1 MPAASTSPQRE
12 IDRIR
17 AGVVRPRGVRN
28 DDADRRPWARKRPFR
43 TRPAERVVHPVCP
56 CRATSG
62 SLNRDNSRSMSQECA
77 AKCRSLRMI
86 EWSRHS
92 RLTLPIRRSTYG
104 FCHGLRGAVTTSSTP
119 IAVTVERER
128 LPVCAVPVADQVPRR
143 RAPRECLSDLLCD
156 PRHRRVRRDTEMHD
170 LAALVV
176 EHDEPEQEVE
186 RGRGDHEEID
196 RRQAIGVI
204 CKECP
209 PRLRWR
215 RWVTDHVFRDGGLGD
230 GKAKLQKL
238 AHGSEVRPTV
248 CSPATSVGPDSG
260 SPSTPAVGPVFR
272 RRDFHVQKSLNPLR
286 CQPMTV
292 SGLTITRAWRQP
304 GHRQD
309 RMTQK
314 TLSAFRSNGRGLF
327 RFRTATCCRRAR
339 ISVWSAA
346 RSAKISMILCM
357 PERVSG
363 GDAKFQ
369 GFCDGWNKWEGQA
382 KS

>member
-1 MPAASTSPQRE
+1 M
-12 IDRIR
+12 
-17 AGVVRPRGVRN
+17 
-28 DDADRRPWARKRPFR
+28 
-43 TRPAERVVHPVCP
+43 
-56 CRATSG
+56 
-62 SLNRDNSRSMSQECA
+62 
-77 AKCRSLRMI
+77 
-86 EWSRHS
+86 
-92 RLTLPIRRSTYG
+92 
-104 FCHGLRGAVTTSSTP
+104 
-119 IAVTVERER
+119 
-128 LPVCAVPVADQVPRR
+128 
-143 RAPRECLSDLLCD
+143 
-156 PRHRRVRRDTEMHD
+156 
-170 LAALVV
+170 
-176 EHDEPEQEVE
+176 
-186 RGRGDHEEID
+186 
-196 RRQAIGVI
+196 
-204 CKECP
+204 
-209 PRLRWR
+209 R
-215 RWVTDHVFRDGGLGD
+215 RWVTGHVFRDGGLGD

-238 AHGSEVRPTV
+238 AMDPRCAHRVFSRDIRRTRSRISLDTGGRPGF
-248 CSPATSVGPDSG
+248 P
-260 SPSTPAVGPVFR
+260 

-382 KS
+382 KFCPYMANMKVILLLC